1 MVEFFLNFL
10 ACEKLISCS
19 DLGDHGPNDGRWD
32 NDSQDQVSGCRW
44 LPGCLQVPY
53 RQCTMY
59 ILVAARYILRSS
71 NSTCLQGPMLVYRQN
86 SDFFF
91 GCYNVR
97 GSGRAAM
104 GKV

>member
-1 MVEFFLNFL
+1 MDAGITTVKIKCQDAVGYL
-10 ACEKLISCS
+10 AVY
-19 DLGDHGPNDGRWD
+19 RY
-32 NDSQDQVSGCRW
+32 
-44 LPGCLQVPY
+44 LP
-53 RQCTMY
+53 CTMY
-59 ILVAARYILRSS
+59 VLVAARYILRSS
-71 NSTCLQGPMLVYRQN
+71 TSTCLQGPMLVYLCQN